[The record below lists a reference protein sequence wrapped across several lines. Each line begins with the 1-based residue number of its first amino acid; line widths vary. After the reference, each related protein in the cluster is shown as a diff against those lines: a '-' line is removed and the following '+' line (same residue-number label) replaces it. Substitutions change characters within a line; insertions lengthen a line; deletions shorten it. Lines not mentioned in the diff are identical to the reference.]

1 MYSLT
6 CLDYGYSC
14 QNLHLNSE
22 AEQKKILKYFSSTL
36 KTVVIIF
43 VDIFVQTFEEEED
56 LEIAD
61 DNDDAEDVEEKG
73 NMTQCHPAL
82 M

>member
-6 CLDYGYSC
+6 FLDYVYSC

-22 AEQKKILKYFSSTL
+22 AEQKKKYF
-36 KTVVIIF
+36 
-43 VDIFVQTFEEEED
+43 DILVQTFEEEED

-73 NMTQCHPAL
+73 NVTQCHPAL
-82 M
+82 L